1 MTAGT
6 AFRRTWLTIATL
18 ALVVFSAFPFFWM
31 ASTAFK
37 PDTEIFTATP
47 EWIPA
52 APTLEQFKIAL
63 SRGGMAHYFLNSAIV
78 AIATTV
84 LSVLVA
90 VLAAIAVSRF
100 RFRGRTQLL
109 VMILVVQMVPLE
121 ALVIPLF
128 IIMRQAHLL
137 NTLISLVIAYITF
150 ALPFAI
156 WMLKGFV
163 DAIPVELEEAAM
175 VDGASRLGAYWRI
188 LFPLVAPG
196 LVATGIFSF
205 IEGWNEFLL
214 ALTFLQDQDKYT
226 LPIALNSFIGQYS
239 TAWGPVMAASL
250 VFTVPVLIFFLFV
263 QRRLATGLA
272 QGAVKG

>member
-1 MTAGT
+1 MNRAM
-6 AFRRTWLTIATL
+6 RRTLLTVATV
-18 ALVVFSAFPFFWM
+18 AVVVFSAFPFFWM

-37 PDTEIFTATP
+37 PDSEIFTETP
-47 EWIPA
+47 HWLPA
-52 APTLEQFKIAL
+52 APTLEQFRIAL
-63 SRGGMAHYFLNSAIV
+63 ARGGIGRFFLNSAMV
-78 AIATTV
+78 AVATTV
-84 LSVLVA
+84 LSVIVA
-90 VLAAIAVSRF
+90 ALAAVAVSRF

-128 IIMRQAHLL
+128 IIMREADLL
-137 NTLISLVIAYITF
+137 NTLASLVIAYITF
-150 ALPFAI
+150 ALPFAV

-163 DAIPVELEEAAM
+163 DAVPVELEEAAM

-196 LVATGIFSF
+196 LVATSIFSF
-205 IEGWNEFLL
+205 IEAWNEFLL
-214 ALTFLQDQDKYT
+214 ALTFLQDQQKFT
-226 LPIALNSFIGQYS
+226 LPIALNSFIGEYS

-250 VFTVPVLIFFLFV
+250 VFTVPVLVFFLVV

>member
-1 MTAGT
+1 MTPVV
-6 AFRRTWLTIATL
+6 RRLLLTVATV
-18 ALVVFSAFPFFWM
+18 ALVVFSVFPVFWM

-37 PDTEIFTATP
+37 PDSEIFTATP
-47 EWIPA
+47 RWLPS
-52 APTLEQFKIAL
+52 APTLGQFRIAL
-63 SRGGMAHYFLNSAIV
+63 SRGGIGHFFVNSAMV
-78 AIATTV
+78 AAATTV
-84 LSVLVA
+84 LSILVA
-90 VLAAIAVSRF
+90 VLAAVAVSRF
-100 RFRGRTQLL
+100 RFRGRTHLL

-128 IIMRQAHLL
+128 IIMRDSQLL
-137 NTLISLVIAYITF
+137 NTLTSLVIAYITF

-175 VDGASRLGAYWRI
+175 VDGCSRLGAYWRI

-205 IEGWNEFLL
+205 IEAWNEFLL
-214 ALTFLQDQDKYT
+214 ALTFLQDQSKFT
-226 LPIALNSFIGQYS
+226 LPIALNGFIGEYS

-250 VFTVPVLIFFLFV
+250 LFTLPVLVFFLFV
-263 QRRLATGLA
+263 QRRLSTGLA

>member
-1 MTAGT
+1 MNRAM
-6 AFRRTWLTIATL
+6 RRTLLTVATV
-18 ALVVFSAFPFFWM
+18 AVVVFSAFPFFWM

-37 PDTEIFTATP
+37 PDSEIFTETP
-47 EWIPA
+47 HWLPS
-52 APTLEQFKIAL
+52 APTLEQFRIAL
-63 SRGGMAHYFLNSAIV
+63 ARGGIGRFFLNSAMV
-78 AIATTV
+78 AVATTV
-84 LSVLVA
+84 LSVIVA
-90 VLAAIAVSRF
+90 ALAAVAVSRF

-128 IIMRQAHLL
+128 IIMREADLL
-137 NTLISLVIAYITF
+137 NTLASLVIAYITF
-150 ALPFAI
+150 ALPFAV

-163 DAIPVELEEAAM
+163 DAVPVELEEAAM

-196 LVATGIFSF
+196 LVATSIFSF
-205 IEGWNEFLL
+205 IEAWNEFLL
-214 ALTFLQDQDKYT
+214 ALTFLQDQQKFT
-226 LPIALNSFIGQYS
+226 LPIALNSFIGEYS

-250 VFTVPVLIFFLFV
+250 VFTVPVLVFFLVV

>member
-1 MTAGT
+1 MNRAM
-6 AFRRTWLTIATL
+6 RRTLLTVATV
-18 ALVVFSAFPFFWM
+18 AVVVFSAFPFFWM

-37 PDTEIFTATP
+37 PDSEIFTETP
-47 EWIPA
+47 HWLPA
-52 APTLEQFKIAL
+52 APTLEQFRIAL
-63 SRGGMAHYFLNSAIV
+63 ARGGIGRFFLNSAMV
-78 AIATTV
+78 AVATTV
-84 LSVLVA
+84 LSVIVA
-90 VLAAIAVSRF
+90 ALAAVAVSRF

-128 IIMRQAHLL
+128 IIMREAELL
-137 NTLISLVIAYITF
+137 NTLASLVIAYITF
-150 ALPFAI
+150 ALPFAV

-163 DAIPVELEEAAM
+163 DAVPVELEEAAM

-196 LVATGIFSF
+196 LVATSIFSF
-205 IEGWNEFLL
+205 IEAWNEFLL
-214 ALTFLQDQDKYT
+214 ALTFLQDQQKFT
-226 LPIALNSFIGQYS
+226 LPIALNSFIGEYS

-250 VFTVPVLIFFLFV
+250 VFTVPVLVFFLVV